1 MSKLVNFTETTF
13 RDGQQSLIAARLK
26 LDEILPVAEV
36 MDKVGFKSMEVW
48 GGATFDVCL
57 RYLDEDPWERLRKI
71 KKALPNTPTQMLLR
85 GRNLLGYKPYPTE
98 VVKMFIEKSA
108 ENGMDIFRIFDAL
121 NDVGNMEESIE
132 IAKGTG
138 KHVQGAILY
147 TKSPVHDIDHYTK
160 TCRRLLELEVDSIA
174 LKDPS
179 GIMHPS
185 DAGRI
190 LAELVKMSGK
200 TPVQFHAHCTSY
212 MAAMCYQKAIDV
224 GVSTIDCAIAPFAGG
239 PSQPPLEAMVESLK
253 GTEYSHNLDMDAVRE
268 ANAMLT
274 KLKRKR
280 EINVDRYQMDASV
293 LEHQIPGGMISNLVY
308 QLESM
313 GLKDKFDEVMEEVP
327 RVRKDLGY
335 PVLATPTSQIVG
347 SQAVLNVINN
357 ERYKVLFKEVKNYLL
372 GLYGTPE
379 GKISRELINKI
390 DTFESKDIE
399 IKDIDLKAKKKEIGN
414 LYEYEEDLLSYIIYP
429 EQSLKYFKYRN
440 TEKYKV
446 DLDLVKDGIGYPL

>member
-1 MSKLVNFTETTF
+1 MSKLINFTETTF
-13 RDGQQSLIAARLK
+13 RDGQQSLIATRLR

-36 MDKVGFKSMEVW
+36 MDKIGFKSMEVW

-85 GRNLLGYKPYPTE
+85 GRNLLGYKPYPIE
-98 VVKMFIEKSA
+98 VVRMFIEKSA

-121 NDVGNMEESIE
+121 NDVGNMKDSIE

-147 TKSPVHDIDHYTK
+147 TKSPVHDISNYTK
-160 TCRRLLELEVDSIA
+160 TCRSLLELEVDSIA

-190 LAELVKMSGK
+190 LAELVKMAGK

-224 GVSTIDCAIAPFAGG
+224 GVSTVDCAIAPFAGG
-239 PSQPPLEAMVESLK
+239 SSQPPLEAIVESLK
-253 GTEYSHNLDMDAVRE
+253 GTEYRHNLDMNAVRE
-268 ANAMLT
+268 ANHMLT

-280 EINVDRYQMDASV
+280 EIDVDRYQMDASA

-308 QLESM
+308 QLDSM

-327 RVRKDLGY
+327 KVRKDFGY
-335 PVLATPTSQIVG
+335 PVLATPTCQIVG

-357 ERYKVLFKEVKNYLL
+357 ERYKVLFKEAKNYLL
-372 GLYGTPE
+372 SLYGKPE
-379 GKISRELINKI
+379 GQISKELLAKI
-390 DTFESKDIE
+390 DSFDSKDIE
-399 IKDIDLKAKKKEIGN
+399 IKKIDLKAKKKEIGN
-414 LYEYEEDLLSYIIYP
+414 LYECEEDLLSYILYP
-429 EQSLKYFKYRN
+429 EQALKYFKYRN

-446 DLDLVKDGIGYPL
+446 DLDLLEEGIGYPL

>member
-1 MSKLVNFTETTF
+1 MSKLINFTETTF
-13 RDGQQSLIAARLK
+13 RDGQQSLIAARLR

-36 MDKVGFKSMEVW
+36 MDKIGFKSMEVW

-85 GRNLLGYKPYPTE
+85 GRNLLGYKPYPIE

-108 ENGMDIFRIFDAL
+108 QNGMDIFRIFDAL
-121 NDVGNMEESIE
+121 NDVGNMKESIE

-160 TCRRLLELEVDSIA
+160 TCRSLLELEVDSIA

-185 DAGRI
+185 DASRI
-190 LAELVKMSGK
+190 LSELVKMAGK

-224 GVSTIDCAIAPFAGG
+224 GVSTVDCAIAPFAGG
-239 PSQPPLEAMVESLK
+239 PSQPPLEAIIESLR
-253 GTEYSHNLDMDAVRE
+253 GTEYTYNLDMDAVRE
-268 ANAMLT
+268 ANHMLT

-280 EINVDRYQMDASV
+280 EISVDRYQMDASV

-308 QLESM
+308 QLDSM

-347 SQAVLNVINN
+347 SQAVLNIINN

-379 GKISRELINKI
+379 GKISRELLDRI

-399 IKDIDLKAKKKEIGN
+399 IKDIDIKAKKKEIGN
-414 LYEYEEDLLSYIIYP
+414 LYEYEEDILSYILYP

-446 DLDLVKDGIGYPL
+446 DLDLVEEGIGYPL